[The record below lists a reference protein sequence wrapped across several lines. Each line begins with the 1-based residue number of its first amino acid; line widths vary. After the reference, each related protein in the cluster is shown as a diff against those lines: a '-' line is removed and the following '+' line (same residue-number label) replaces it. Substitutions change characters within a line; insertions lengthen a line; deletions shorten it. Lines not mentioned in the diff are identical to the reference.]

1 MKSIPLVIWFFFAL
15 GSHMSVVDDMLPI
28 VNNGIVFM
36 HGEEELHAIEEKW
49 GDVDRHSW
57 NSKFIVSSSQS
68 QVKKKCAL
76 FYHQPQKPIQN
87 QPRRPTRRN
96 AAGSNLHGL
105 LCRAFLRGKPQTI
118 V

>member
-1 MKSIPLVIWFFFAL
+1 
-15 GSHMSVVDDMLPI
+15 MSVVDDMLPT

-87 QPRRPTRRN
+87 QPRRSTCRN
-96 AAGSNLHGL
+96 AAGSNLL
-105 LCRAFLRGKPQTI
+105 VYFVVLFLGGKPQTI